1 MFQKLI
7 ATSPTWITLPIRIA
21 LGIVFAA
28 HGAQKV
34 FGWWAGPGLEKFG
47 TFPAPYGWMR
57 PGWLWMWAAAFAEL
71 LGGVLILLGLLTRVG
86 ALLIFI
92 VMLVAILG
100 VHWAG
105 GFFLQN
111 QGYEY
116 ALSLLFMAISLL
128 IAGGGRLSL
137 DEGLMDPRY
146 RRR

>member
-7 ATSPTWITLPIRIA
+7 ATTPTWIALPLRIG
-21 LGIVFAA
+21 LGVVFIA

-34 FGWWAGPGLEKFG
+34 FGWWGGPGITAFG
-47 TFPAPYGWMR
+47 ANPAPYSWMQ
-57 PGWLWMWAAAFAEL
+57 PHWLWMYAAAVAEL
-71 LGGVLILLGLLTRVG
+71 IGGILVLIGLLTRVG
-86 ALLIFI
+86 AILILP

-100 VHWAG
+100 VHWGG

-111 QGYEY
+111 RGYEY
-116 ALSLLFMAISLL
+116 ALSLLLMAVALIIS
-128 IAGGGRLSL
+128 GGGRLSL